1 MNKQELYKATKEI
14 VEQKLEG
21 VTIKDTSVFVDAA
34 IKAVT
39 DALVVGEK
47 VNIAGFGA
55 FEIAERAER
64 MGRNPKTNEPLLIK
78 ASKAIKFKAA
88 KPLKEAVNV

>member
-14 VEQKLEG
+14 VSKELEG

-34 IKAVT
+34 IKAIT
-39 DALVVGEK
+39 DALVAGEK

-55 FEIAERAER
+55 FEIAKRDER
-64 MGRNPKTNEPLLIK
+64 MGRNPKTNEPMLIK
-78 ASKAIKFKAA
+78 ASKAIKFKASKA
-88 KPLKEAVNV
+88 LKEVVNV